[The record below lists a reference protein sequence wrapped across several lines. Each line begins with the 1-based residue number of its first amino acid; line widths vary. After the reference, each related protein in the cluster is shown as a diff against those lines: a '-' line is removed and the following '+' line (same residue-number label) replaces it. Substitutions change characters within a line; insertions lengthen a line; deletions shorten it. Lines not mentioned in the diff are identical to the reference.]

1 MLHVLS
7 VTSLTV
13 REGKT
18 VASCLRAGKFYSEED
33 TDTAVNRLSVG
44 EAGTYSKERNK
55 KKVIG
60 KSLY

>member
-55 KKVIG
+55 KR
-60 KSLY
+60 